1 MLGALLGIHTDLVF
15 AERNIDFQL
24 DRLRQFT
31 GEDREV
37 GSFAAGHILDCAQRL
52 SQAVAA
58 RDAHTKALTAALQ
71 GLRRS
76 EPPATAVPVPAE
88 RTAPAAR
95 SH

>member
-1 MLGALLGIHTDLVF
+1 MLCGLLGIHADLVF

-31 GEDREV
+31 SEGREI
-37 GSFAAGHILDCAQRL
+37 GPFAAGHILDCAQRL
-52 SQAVAA
+52 SQSVTA

-71 GLRRS
+71 GLRRNES
-76 EPPATAVPVPAE
+76 PAATVPAPAA

-95 SH
+95 AH